1 MLRRSDRGEQN
12 PEPDEQH
19 EPRHLPGR
27 VDDLG
32 ADNSVDE
39 TGVGK
44 NRVRADRPISILPP
58 PISERRVVIG
68 RLAVV
73 ATLVIWLVYVGSWV
87 VGQFFDG
94 DAGST
99 RAKVEAVV
107 YLAVVTFLT
116 GSSLAYLMTRLGYMY
131 RSQNYRRVPR
141 AVIDDFFSH
150 SLPTITV
157 IVPSYQEEPRVIRNT
172 LLSAALQ
179 EYPVLRVV
187 LLIDNDPSPTR
198 SNARHLLTAARSAA
212 RQVEELLS
220 EPAAHFAR
228 TLENFE
234 QSDAA
239 TAPST
244 TDMRDLAS
252 HYERAAGYVSS
263 WRAPQYHDD
272 PAERFFDD
280 HVLGTLFTDLRAT
293 AEALRRA
300 ADEDIVLPADRLH
313 QFHRRLAWTFRAS
326 VSSFERKLYAN
337 LSHESNK
344 AMNLNSYI
352 GLMGGSYHDVETVA
366 GRVLTLASGGKRSV
380 EVPDTDYVLTLDAD
394 SVILPEYCLRLVYLL
409 EQAQNADVAVAQT
422 PYSAFPGASST
433 LERVAGA
440 TTDVQYIAHQGM
452 TYYNATFWVG
462 ANAVLRKRALDE
474 IRDTTYIGDWP
485 VHRYISDRTVIEDTE
500 STIDLVQK
508 GWRLVN
514 YPERLAYSA
523 TPPDFGSLAIQRRR
537 WATGGLIIA
546 ARLRRMTRE
555 RRARGHRTKFSEL
568 LIRSNY
574 LASIAWSTTA
584 LLLLL
589 IYPFNASLLQP
600 ILIALPIPYFATV
613 ASDLR
618 SLGYR
623 RRDLAR
629 TYGFNLLL
637 IPINLA
643 GVGTTLV
650 QSILSDKSAF
660 GRTPK
665 VRQRTI
671 PALSFIIAP
680 YVIDAAAA
688 YTLWRDVVER
698 HWVNGVFATINVAL
712 LSYAIVAFVG
722 LRHSLVDVARHV
734 QLRLYKP
741 VRPTNRANAQAL
753 NATNDDWASILH
765 LGVVHSGGAPH
776 PSSPAIVTG
785 ALAPSSGATGDDVN
799 AHVVFQAIWN
809 LRDRRIVGY
818 EALSRFADGGAPH
831 YRVAEASTSG
841 SSIELETILTR
852 QALESAAQLPEGGY
866 LAVNAS
872 RAMTMSGA
880 LISLGNHFSRR
891 LVVEVSAVELST
903 VAQFSPRLPVGTRWC
918 LSEVTLTEEGVALV
932 RRLQPHQV
940 KIDSRWL
947 GETTDAEVRHS
958 LQSLKGYCA
967 STGVDLIVQRI
978 EIDEDLRTVERCGI
992 VLGQGYLL
1000 GRPRDV
1006 GSVIIH

>member
-1 MLRRSDRGEQN
+1 MLRRTDHN
-12 PEPDEQH
+12 A
-19 EPRHLPGR
+19 GR
-27 VDDLG
+27 D
-32 ADNSVDE
+32 
-39 TGVGK
+39 
-44 NRVRADRPISILPP
+44 DRPINILPP
-58 PISERRVVIG
+58 AISDRRVTMG

-73 ATLVIWLVYVGSWV
+73 STLVIWLIYVGSWV

-94 DAGST
+94 GAATT
-99 RAKVEAVV
+99 RAKVEAVG
-107 YLAVVTFLT
+107 YLAVVTLLT

-131 RSQNYRRVPR
+131 RTQQHRRVPR
-141 AVIDDFFSH
+141 AVIDEFFSH

-198 SNARHLLTAARSAA
+198 SKDRLLLTAARSAA

-220 EPAAHFAR
+220 EPAAHFAQ
-228 TLENFE
+228 TLESFE
-234 QSDAA
+234 KSV
-239 TAPST
+239 TASAPRVS
-244 TDMRDLAS
+244 DMRDLAA
-252 HYERAAGYVSS
+252 HYERAVLYV
-263 WRAPQYHDD
+263 RAWYTPENHDD
-272 PAERFFDD
+272 PAERFFDE
-280 HVLGTLFTDLRAT
+280 HVLGSLVSDLGAT

-300 ADEDIVLPADRLH
+300 ADEDIVLPAERLH

-326 VSSFERKLYAN
+326 ITSFERKLYAN
-337 LSHESNK
+337 LSHEANK

-352 GLMGGSYHDVETVA
+352 SLMGASYHDVESVA
-366 GRVLTLASGGKRSV
+366 GRVLVLASAGKRSL

-394 SVILPEYCLRLVYLL
+394 SVVLPEYCLRLVHLL
-409 EQAQNADVAVAQT
+409 QQAQNADVAVAQT
-422 PYSAFPGASST
+422 PYSAFPGAIST

-462 ANAVLRKRALDE
+462 ANAVLRKRALDD
-474 IRDTTYIGDWP
+474 IRETTYIGDWP

-500 STIDLVQK
+500 STIDLAQR

-546 ARLRRMTRE
+546 ARLKRMTRE
-555 RRARGHRTKFSEL
+555 RRGRGQRTKFSEL
-568 LIRSNY
+568 LIRANY

-600 ILIALPIPYFATV
+600 ILIALPIPYFV
-613 ASDLR
+613 AMGSDLR
-618 SLGYR
+618 ALGYR

-643 GVGTTLV
+643 GVGTSLI
-650 QSILSDKSAF
+650 QAILSDKSAF

-665 VRQRTI
+665 VRERTI

-680 YVIDAAAA
+680 YVIDVVAG
-688 YTLWRDVVER
+688 YTLWRDVVDR
-698 HWVNGVFATINVAL
+698 HWVNGVFATINVVL
-712 LSYAIVAFVG
+712 LSYAIIAFVG
-722 LRHSLVDVARHV
+722 VRYSIIDVIRHV

-741 VRPTNRANAQAL
+741 VRPAPRPVGAALDTANS
-753 NATNDDWASILH
+753 DWASILH
-765 LGVVHSGGAPH
+765 LGVAHAGTATNAT
-776 PSSPAIVTG
+776 SSASVT
-785 ALAPSSGATGDDVN
+785 ATTTVSAATSDEVG

-809 LRDRRIVGY
+809 LAERRIVGY

-831 YRVAEASTSG
+831 FRVAEASTSG
-841 SSIELETILTR
+841 SSIELETLLAR
-852 QALESAAQLPEGGY
+852 HALEAADRLPEGGY
-866 LAVNAS
+866 LAINAS
-872 RAMTMSGA
+872 RAMTISGA
-880 LISLGNHFSRR
+880 LISLGSRQSR
-891 LVVEVSAVELST
+891 PLVVEVSAVELST
-903 VAQFSPRLPVGTRWC
+903 IAQFSPRLPQGARWC
-918 LSEVTLTEEGVALV
+918 LSDVSLTEEGVAVV

-940 KIDSRWL
+940 KIDSLWL
-947 GETTDAEVRHS
+947 TETADPEVSHS
-958 LQSLKGYCA
+958 LQSLKSYCA
-967 STGVDLIVQRI
+967 SAGVDLIVQRI
-978 EIDEDLRTVERCGI
+978 EVDEDLRTVERNG
-992 VLGQGYLL
+992 VALGQGYLL

-1006 GSVIIH
+1006 GAVRVD

>member
-1 MLRRSDRGEQN
+1 MPRRSD
-12 PEPDEQH
+12 
-19 EPRHLPGR
+19 
-27 VDDLG
+27 
-32 ADNSVDE
+32 E
-39 TGVGK
+39 TNERA
-44 NRVRADRPISILPP
+44 NREDRPINIVPA
-58 PISERRVVIG
+58 PISDRRVAMG

-87 VGQFFDG
+87 VSQFFDG
-94 DAGST
+94 GAGST
-99 RAKVEAVV
+99 RAKVEAIG
-107 YLAVVTFLT
+107 YLLVVTLLT

-131 RSQNYRRVPR
+131 RAQQHRRVPR
-141 AVIDDFFSH
+141 AVIDHFFSQ
-150 SLPTITV
+150 SLPTVTV

-187 LLIDNDPSPTR
+187 LLIDNDPSPTTSR
-198 SNARHLLTAARSAA
+198 ARHLLTAARTAA

-220 EPAAHFAR
+220 EPAAHFAH
-228 TLENFE
+228 TLEAFE
-234 QSDAA
+234 HSFAA

-244 TDMRDLAS
+244 ADMRDLAT
-252 HYERAAGYVSS
+252 HYDHAIEYVRS
-263 WRAPQYHDD
+263 WYAPEYHDD
-272 PAERFFDD
+272 PAERFFDE
-280 HVLGTLFTDLRAT
+280 HVLGTLVGDLHAT
-293 AEALRRA
+293 AAALRRA
-300 ADEDIVLPADRLH
+300 ADEDIVLPAERLH

-326 VSSFERKLYAN
+326 VGSFERKLYAN

-366 GRVLTLASGGKRSV
+366 GRVLATASAGKRSI

-394 SVILPEYCLRLVYLL
+394 SVILPEYCLRLIYLL
-409 EQAQNADVAVAQT
+409 EQTQNADVAVAQT

-433 LERVAGA
+433 VERVAGA

-462 ANAVLRKRALDE
+462 ANAILRKRALDE
-474 IRDTTYIGDWP
+474 IRDTTYLGDWP
-485 VHRYISDRTVIEDTE
+485 IHRYISDRTVIEDTE
-500 STIDLVQK
+500 STIDLAQR

-537 WATGGLIIA
+537 WANGGLIIV
-546 ARLRRMTRE
+546 ARLRRMARE
-555 RRARGHRTKFSEL
+555 RRARGQRTKFSEL
-568 LIRSNY
+568 LIRANY

-589 IYPFNASLLQP
+589 VYPFSASLLQP
-600 ILIALPIPYFATV
+600 ILIALPIPYFATM

-618 SLGYR
+618 ALGYR

-643 GVGTTLV
+643 GMGTSLI
-650 QSILSDKSAF
+650 QAILSDKSAF

-671 PALSFIIAP
+671 PALSFIVAP
-680 YVIDAAAA
+680 YVIDAVAG
-688 YTLWRDVVER
+688 YTLWRDVVDR
-698 HWVNGVFATINVAL
+698 HWVNGVFAAVNVAL

-722 LRHSLVDVARHV
+722 LRHSFLDVVRHV

-741 VRPTNRANAQAL
+741 VRPAARPR
-753 NATNDDWASILH
+753 NDSLDVVNEDWASILH
-765 LGVVHSGGAPH
+765 LGVVHSGARPGPAPSAAT
-776 PSSPAIVTG
+776 PLSTSSPMSDEVG
-785 ALAPSSGATGDDVN
+785 

-809 LRDRRIVGY
+809 LPERRIVGY

-831 YRVAEASTSG
+831 FRVAEASTSG
-841 SSIELETILTR
+841 SSIELETLLTR
-852 QALESAAQLPEGGY
+852 QAIDAADALPDGGY

-872 RAMTMSGA
+872 RAMTISGA
-880 LISLGNHFSRR
+880 FVSLGSRLSR
-891 LVVEVSAVELST
+891 ALVVEVSAVELST
-903 VAQFSPRLPVGTRWC
+903 VAQFSPRLPARARWC
-918 LSEVTLTEEGVALV
+918 LSEVSLSDDGVGLV

-940 KIDSRWL
+940 KIDARWL
-947 GETTDAEVRHS
+947 TETTDLEVRNS
-958 LQSLKGYCA
+958 LESLKSYCA
-967 STGVDLIVQRI
+967 SAGVDLIVQRV
-978 EIDEDLRTVERCGI
+978 EVDEDLRMVERLG
-992 VLGQGYLL
+992 VALGQGYLL

-1006 GSVIIH
+1006 GAMDSH